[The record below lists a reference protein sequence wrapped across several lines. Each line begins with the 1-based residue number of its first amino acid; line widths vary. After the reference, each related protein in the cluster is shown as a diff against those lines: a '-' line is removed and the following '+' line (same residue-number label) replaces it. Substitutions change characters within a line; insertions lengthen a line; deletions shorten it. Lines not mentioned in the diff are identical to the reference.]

1 MTDVH
6 ENEWREEMKK
16 TVQKAG
22 AAVLACLFVSG
33 LMLTGEKTTV
43 SASAKIKSFQSDSF
57 PKNAVP
63 WMEKREEYSIY

>member
-43 SASAKIKSFQSDSF
+43 SASAKIKSFQSDGF
-57 PKNAVP
+57 KEDTLPWVEKKQKNSG
-63 WMEKREEYSIY
+63 Y